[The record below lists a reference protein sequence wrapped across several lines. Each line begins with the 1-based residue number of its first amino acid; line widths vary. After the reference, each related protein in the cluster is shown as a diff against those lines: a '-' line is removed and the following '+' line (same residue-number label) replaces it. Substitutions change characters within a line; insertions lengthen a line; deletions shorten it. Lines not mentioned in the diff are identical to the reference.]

1 MRLILGLLDRHIF
14 KNVFVSCVMAVGFF
28 TFVVTTA
35 NALRDLLTPFLAG
48 RLSGISALKLL
59 LLLTPYAVT
68 YALPMGVLCGV
79 LLVLGRMSAES
90 EVTAMRAA
98 GLSLTRIARP
108 IYILAALGSL
118 LALAIN
124 LEYMPRSRTLYQ
136 QELLNAVRTDP
147 MKLLVPRTFIRD
159 FSRMVVYV
167 GAREGDVLKDVWL
180 WQLDREQ
187 RVIRFVKAD
196 SGVINYDDETNEL
209 IFTPPSSVIE
219 NRDPKAPENFRTE
232 LVTATTES
240 FQFRFPL
247 DRLLGK
253 KAGRN
258 KPEWLPFAALQ
269 REIARLSEPAGEGED
284 VAARGQRL
292 LKLRMV
298 VQDKFAMALAVLT
311 FALVAVPL
319 GIKVARRET
328 SANLGIA
335 VALALSYYFLN
346 VAVKWLDNPKLGPEL
361 LLWVPFLLWVPNAI
375 FLGLGLALTARVQRA

>member
-1 MRLILGLLDRHIF
+1 MRPTLGLLDRHIF
-14 KNVFVSCVMAVGFF
+14 KNVFLSCLMAVGFF

-35 NALRDLLTPFLAG
+35 NALKDLLTPFLAG
-48 RLSGISALKLL
+48 RLSGVSAIKLL
-59 LLLTPYAVT
+59 MLLTPYAIT

-187 RVIRFVKAD
+187 RVIRFVTAE
-196 SGVINYDDETNEL
+196 SGVVSYDDETNEL

-219 NRDPKAPENFRTE
+219 NRDPKAPENFRPE
-232 LVTATTES
+232 LVTATTEA

-247 DRLLGK
+247 EKLLGK
-253 KAGRN
+253 KVARN
-258 KPEWLPFAALQ
+258 KPDWLPFGALQ
-269 REIARLSEPAGEGED
+269 REITRLSAPAEAGGD
-284 VAARGQRL
+284 DAARILRL
-292 LKLRMV
+292 TKLRMV
-298 VQDKFAMALAVLT
+298 MQDKFAMALAVLT

-328 SANLGIA
+328 SANLGMA

-346 VAVKWLDNPKLGPEL
+346 VAVKWLETPKLGAEVL
-361 LLWVPFLLWVPNAI
+361 AWVPFLLWLPNVI
-375 FLGLGLALTARVQRA
+375 FVGLGVLLTARVQRA